1 MEYQFRSA
9 LNGFHRG
16 DVVAYLQNL
25 MESHRTACLA
35 LQTEL
40 DRTKAELDTLQER
53 CRKAEANGQSEPEPL
68 QQQEL
73 EAYRR
78 AEAAE
83 RTAQAR
89 IAALEHA
96 AQERIAEQ
104 EKQSAGKIAADELA
118 SAERIAAN
126 ERESAAR
133 IAAQQAAL
141 RALLEKTGAQLSDA
155 ELPTLM
161 NGLRSEAEAL
171 AARLTVLQETLADA
185 EKTLRT
191 LDP

>member
-40 DRTKAELDTLQER
+40 DRTTAELDTLQER

-96 AQERIAEQ
+96 AQERIAAVTFVT
-104 EKQSAGKIAADELA
+104 SVIRCADGQVCGLA
-118 SAERIAAN
+118 SYSPSVSVRMISLSARVSTAP
-126 ERESAAR
+126 SAA
-133 IAAQQAAL
+133 
-141 RALLEKTGAQLSDA
+141 SVSWS
-155 ELPTLM
+155 P
-161 NGLRSEAEAL
+161 
-171 AARLTVLQETLADA
+171 
-185 EKTLRT
+185 
-191 LDP
+191 